1 MYFLKKYF
9 FGVYL
14 SCFSL
19 MTSAQQ
25 YCQISLKTLLN
36 KVDQK
41 APTLLTDSAII
52 LIRKAQAVE
61 IKNNWL
67 PDLTLNYQTNI
78 GTSNNTTGPYFGFGL
93 IPSSSGGIHSTN
105 LTTGTS
111 DNLGIAALNWE
122 IYNFGKYG
130 SQNRVANSDI
140 MVQKNQYTK
149 SKYDLR
155 AFTINNYL
163 ELIQFKNLLNIQFQN
178 ITRTSQILRSII
190 SLARSGVRAGVDTS
204 LAQAELS
211 KARLNYIE
219 VNNQVKRVQLNL
231 SLVSGLPFETILPDS
246 TVEIILINQ
255 PDLYLFPSDTINHP
269 LINFYR
275 SVYQNNLKKEDLV
288 KRFYNPKISLEAA
301 TWGRGSSVD
310 PTGQYNSLS
319 TGFGFQRGNYLVGI
333 AISYNLIDF
342 RRRQLK
348 LRTQL
353 ATTDYS
359 KKKLQEQQLLL
370 SVNANQAGVEMQT
383 AITRLKEIPNQLKA
397 ANDSYRQ
404 NLSLY
409 KNGLSNI
416 ITLDAALNILYRAET
431 DYTLAKYDY
440 TKALFQKAIFEN
452 HVNTVLNLLK

>member
-130 SQNRVANSDI
+130 C
-140 MVQKNQYTK
+140 
-149 SKYDLR
+149 
-155 AFTINNYL
+155 
-163 ELIQFKNLLNIQFQN
+163 QF
-178 ITRTSQILRSII
+178 
-190 SLARSGVRAGVDTS
+190 
-204 LAQAELS
+204 
-211 KARLNYIE
+211 
-219 VNNQVKRVQLNL
+219 
-231 SLVSGLPFETILPDS
+231 
-246 TVEIILINQ
+246 
-255 PDLYLFPSDTINHP
+255 
-269 LINFYR
+269 
-275 SVYQNNLKKEDLV
+275 
-288 KRFYNPKISLEAA
+288 
-301 TWGRGSSVD
+301 
-310 PTGQYNSLS
+310 
-319 TGFGFQRGNYLVGI
+319 
-333 AISYNLIDF
+333 
-342 RRRQLK
+342 
-348 LRTQL
+348 
-353 ATTDYS
+353 
-359 KKKLQEQQLLL
+359 
-370 SVNANQAGVEMQT
+370 
-383 AITRLKEIPNQLKA
+383 
-397 ANDSYRQ
+397 
-404 NLSLY
+404 
-409 KNGLSNI
+409 
-416 ITLDAALNILYRAET
+416 
-431 DYTLAKYDY
+431 
-440 TKALFQKAIFEN
+440 
-452 HVNTVLNLLK
+452 